1 MNKYLYF
8 FICLIIVFVI
18 YLIFDITMITLYVG
32 KQFSKIVSNIQ
43 GGRKMIIRL
52 VPAILCFLLI
62 SFGIVYFVLDKI
74 REDHIIEDSFK
85 YGGVFGAI
93 VYGVFDLTNYS
104 MFTDYS
110 LKIVMIDLIWGTL
123 LGSIVSILSKYSIIN
138 LVKNQ

>member
-18 YLIFDITMITLYVG
+18 YIIFDITMITLYVG
-32 KQFSKIVSNIQ
+32 KQFSQIVKNIQ

-52 VPAILCFLLI
+52 VPAILCFILI

-74 REDHIIEDSFK
+74 REDHIIEDSFR

-104 MFTDYS
+104 MFVDYN
-110 LKIVMIDLIWGTL
+110 LKIVMIDVIWGTI
-123 LGSIVSILSKYSIIN
+123 LGSIVSIISKYSIIN

>member
-110 LKIVMIDLIWGTL
+110 LKIVMIDVIWGTL

>member
-18 YLIFDITMITLYVG
+18 YIIFDITMITLYVG

-74 REDHIIEDSFK
+74 REDHIIKDSFK

-110 LKIVMIDLIWGTL
+110 LKIVMIDVIWGTL

>member
-18 YLIFDITMITLYVG
+18 YIIFDITMITLYVG

-110 LKIVMIDLIWGTL
+110 LKIVMIDVIWGTL

>member
-74 REDHIIEDSFK
+74 REDHIIKDSFK

-110 LKIVMIDLIWGTL
+110 LKIVMIDVIWGTL